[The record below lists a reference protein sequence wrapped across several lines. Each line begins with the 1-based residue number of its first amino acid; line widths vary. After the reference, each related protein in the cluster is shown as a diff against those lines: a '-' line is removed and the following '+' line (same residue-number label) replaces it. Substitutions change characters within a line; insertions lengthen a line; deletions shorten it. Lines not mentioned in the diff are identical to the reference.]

1 MAGWL
6 WYSAVPGMAVP
17 GMANPAKDGTGT
29 TQPWLY
35 IGHLSV
41 TYLDYLDASTG
52 RTLSVYPGNWYSMV
66 AVNSRAGLTVP
77 PPDNCWLTAV
87 NRFAPRIVLLAPPA
101 PEIPPS
107 PEVLALDALY
117 EATDMLQRARIRNA
131 NLQAVLARG
140 VRAGG
145 GS

>member
-6 WYSAVPGMAVP
+6 WYSSVPGMAAP
-17 GMANPAKDGTGT
+17 GLAQPGKDGTGT

-35 IGHLSV
+35 IGHLPV
-41 TYLDYLDASTG
+41 AYRDYLDATTG

-66 AVNSRAGLTVP
+66 AVNSRAGLSVP
-77 PPDNCWLTAV
+77 PPDNCWLTAA
-87 NRFAPRIVLLAPPA
+87 NRFAPRIALLPAPA
-101 PEIPPS
+101 PEVLPP

-117 EATDMLQRARIRNA
+117 EPTDWLTRARIRNA

-145 GS
+145 S